1 MIRNAL
7 KFIIAAAVMVGISFG
22 VVFLASSRSLPF
34 LAKEAPQ
41 YSTPEISEPDP
52 ESDPEESVEESSHTS
67 EESSSYTETPVPAA
81 VKFAEECESLHADSV
96 FPRDRRY
103 DADKEKIVLI
113 ENSLTG
119 LDGENAVTAVRMGF
133 VFLEDGRLLDSSLN
147 DITGLAEGYTFLGVR
162 DSQGYPV
169 FSGKKGYYR
178 YDGENGFVS
187 SSYDPVIDVTG
198 FDFDVPSYLCEQQ
211 MGIRRIYTK
220 KTKYYAYYGEDR
232 IQYCYNC
239 KEVYAFYPFIENGV
253 ERGIGCAIKRVKSED
268 HLVFYSTRFRHL
280 NDTTDNTLNSEYYP
294 PESRGIESIG
304 YFYFCDGY
312 IRVRV
317 RTDGGWEER
326 LMDTGCN
333 LARTLSGFDIKG
345 YSDGCILYER
355 DGKYGFTTNSLN
367 WITVP
372 DLLAAEPF
380 TEGLAAVTTEKGAG
394 LIDTSGAYILPDAFT
409 RVTPCSG
416 GVFAAYS
423 PDTGWLFF
431 AKVSADAQ
439 NIEYAEESLEES
451 FEEVPEESSSLLVKG
466 SKDE

>member
-1 MIRNAL
+1 MIRNTL
-7 KFIIAAAVMVGISFG
+7 KFIIAAAIMVGISFG

-41 YSTPEISEPDP
+41 YSTPEISEPVSEP
-52 ESDPEESVEESSHTS
+52 DPEESGEEVSHTS

-81 VKFAEECESLHADSV
+81 VKFLEKCPSLHADSV

-103 DADKEKIVLI
+103 DADEEKIVLI

-119 LDGENAVTAVRMGF
+119 LESASAVTAVRMGF

-147 DITGLAEGYTFLGVR
+147 DITELAEGYTFLGVR
-162 DSQGYPV
+162 DGQGYPV

-178 YDGENGFVS
+178 YDAEKGFVS
-187 SSYDPVIDVTG
+187 STYDPILDVTG

-220 KTKYYAYYGEDR
+220 KTKYYAYYGEDKV
-232 IQYCYNC
+232 QYCYNC

-280 NDTTDNTLNSEYYP
+280 NDTLDNTLSAEYYP
-294 PESRGIESIG
+294 PESRGKESIG

-317 RTDGGWEER
+317 KTEDGWEER
-326 LMDTGCN
+326 LMDTGCS

-355 DGKYGFTTNSLN
+355 DGKYGFTTNALN

-380 TEGLAAVTTEKGAG
+380 TEGLAAVTTENGSG
-394 LIDTSGAYILPDAFT
+394 IIDTAGRFILPDAFT

-416 GVFAAYS
+416 GIFAAYS

-431 AKVSADAQ
+431 AKVSADAR
-439 NIEYAEESLEES
+439 NIEHAEESVEESLEEGS
-451 FEEVPEESSSLLVKG
+451 GESSALLEKG
-466 SKDE
+466 AKNE